1 MIRRPQG
8 SAAAAAPRHHGCP
21 SSRRNRRRSM
31 TCVTSRTCCG
41 RLAIW
46 GGAPIWRPLGL
57 EARVARWLGGPSPPL
72 LADLLPPRV
81 EIDHGRV
88 TCAVIPCPH
97 AGQCQTRRPRPAA
110 VPRLQPSTR
119 TGLAAVHCVPVLMAG
134 ASRQP
139 GDAIVRHIGA
149 CGPSRS
155 KTTSGRLGPRPEKK
169 GSMAGWCRGGR
180 RSRRGWVR
188 FRPTAS
194 CGCSGVSHK
203 RYTIVST

>member
-1 MIRRPQG
+1 
-8 SAAAAAPRHHGCP
+8 
-21 SSRRNRRRSM
+21 M

-46 GGAPIWRPLGL
+46 GGSPIWRPLGL

-81 EIDHGRV
+81 GIDHGRV

-97 AGQCQTRRPRPAA
+97 AGQCQTRCPRPAA

-119 TGLAAVHCVPVLMAG
+119 TCLAAVHCVPVLMAG

-139 GDAIVRHIGA
+139 EDAIVRHVRGSGPFIPCPILSPSNEALLPRSASSEALADWYRDGRQPGGPDLHEAAPMTGDRLRPPAGRAVGTSQA
-149 CGPSRS
+149 CELCHLHRDRWSC
-155 KTTSGRLGPRPEKK
+155 E
-169 GSMAGWCRGGR
+169 
-180 RSRRGWVR
+180 
-188 FRPTAS
+188 FR
-194 CGCSGVSHK
+194 
-203 RYTIVST
+203 

>member
-1 MIRRPQG
+1 MLGAGRRRRIRQVDPCMRAVISHLSSVRRQGDSRLTPHGSPQLRASPHDPEAAG
-8 SAAAAAPRHHGCP
+8 LRAAAAPRHHGCP
-21 SSRRNRRRSM
+21 NSRRNRRRSM

-81 EIDHGRV
+81 GIDHGRV

-97 AGQCQTRRPRPAA
+97 AGQCQTRCPRPAA

-119 TGLAAVHCVPVLMAG
+119 TGPRSCALRSCPRG
-134 ASRQP
+134 WRQP
-139 GDAIVRHIGA
+139 AAGG
-149 CGPSRS
+149 CNRS
-155 KTTSGRLGPRPEKK
+155 TFQSLRAL
-169 GSMAGWCRGGR
+169 
-180 RSRRGWVR
+180 
-188 FRPTAS
+188 
-194 CGCSGVSHK
+194 
-203 RYTIVST
+203 

>member
-1 MIRRPQG
+1 MIQRPQG

-72 LADLLPPRV
+72 LADLLPPCV
-81 EIDHGRV
+81 GIDHGRV

-97 AGQCQTRRPRPAA
+97 AGQCQTRCPRPAA
-110 VPRLQPSTR
+110 VPRLPPSTR
-119 TGLAAVHCVPVLMAG
+119 TGPRSCALRSCPRG
-134 ASRQP
+134 WRQP
-139 GDAIVRHIGA
+139 AAGG
-149 CGPSRS
+149 CNRS
-155 KTTSGRLGPRPEKK
+155 TYQRQRALYPAPYLVAFK
-169 GSMAGWCRGGR
+169 
-180 RSRRGWVR
+180 
-188 FRPTAS
+188 
-194 CGCSGVSHK
+194 
-203 RYTIVST
+203 